1 VSSVGFNSSS
11 TYLYFVRATRM
22 SGVGASSAS
31 NQHVQVQTV
40 SGRIGIKGKTKYVL
54 NPVNLPTLG
63 DLPPEEVYFGQTAV
77 MQAVRR
83 KLEKVANTDVPLLIQ
98 GENGTGKEV
107 LAQLVHARSVW
118 SKGAFVK
125 VNAAAIPGPL
135 MESELFGYEKGAF
148 TGANTSKA
156 GRVELADGGTLFLD
170 EIAELDLGLQ
180 AKLLQ
185 FLQDGHFSRIGGQ
198 EEKHVQTRIICATGR
213 QLEQEIDAGRFRS
226 DLFYRINVIHIKLPP
241 LRDRRGDIPFLANYF
256 VSTFSARFQQTAPKL
271 SREVLHL
278 LQRRVWPGN
287 IRELEN
293 CMARC
298 VILGGPDEALGAYHY
313 EEPPVDTG
321 DERIKEDPIP
331 LKRIAEK
338 ARREIERDVIMK
350 TLEDFNWNRR
360 KTAEALKI
368 SYRTLLYKL
377 RELDLPSMRQR
388 KAFGLNGD
396 SAASAR
402 VSTD

>member
-1 VSSVGFNSSS
+1 
-11 TYLYFVRATRM
+11 
-22 SGVGASSAS
+22 
-31 NQHVQVQTV
+31 
-40 SGRIGIKGKTKYVL
+40 VL
-54 NPVNLPTLG
+54 NPVSLMTLS
-63 DLPPEEVYFGQTAV
+63 DLPPDDVYFGQTAA
-77 MQAVRR
+77 MQAVRQ
-83 KLEKVANTDVPLLIQ
+83 KVEKVANTDVPLLIQ

-107 LAQLVHARSVW
+107 LARLVHARSIW
-118 SKGAFVK
+118 SKGALVH
-125 VNAAAIPGPL
+125 VNCAAIPGAL

-148 TGANTSKA
+148 TGANASKA

-170 EIAELDLGLQ
+170 EIGELDLSLQ

-198 EEKHVQTRIICATGR
+198 EERHVRTRIICVTGR
-213 QLEQEIDAGRFRS
+213 QLEREIDAGRFRS

-241 LRDRRGDIPFLANYF
+241 LRDRSADIPFLANYF
-256 VSTFSARFQQTAPKL
+256 VSACSARFQQTTPKL
-271 SREVLHL
+271 SKKALHL

-293 CMARC
+293 CIARC
-298 VILGGPDEALGAYHY
+298 VIFGPDEALGAYHY
-313 EEPPVDTG
+313 EDRPVVDTE

-338 ARREIERDVIMK
+338 VRRELERDIIMK

-377 RELDLPSMRQR
+377 RDLDLPSMRQR
-388 KAFGLNGD
+388 KALRLTGD
-396 SAASAR
+396 CATSAD
-402 VSTD
+402 VSID

>member
-1 VSSVGFNSSS
+1 VLSPISLS
-11 TYLYFVRATRM
+11 TL
-22 SGVGASSAS
+22 S
-31 NQHVQVQTV
+31 
-40 SGRIGIKGKTKYVL
+40 
-54 NPVNLPTLG
+54 
-63 DLPPEEVYFGQTAV
+63 DLPPDEVYFGQTAV
-77 MQAVRR
+77 MQAVRQ
-83 KLEKVANTDVPLLIQ
+83 KIEKVANTDVPLLIQ

-107 LAQLVHARSVW
+107 LARLVHTRSVW

-125 VNAAAIPGPL
+125 VNGAAIPGPL

-148 TGANTSKA
+148 TGANASKA
-156 GRVELADGGTLFLD
+156 GHVELADGGTLFLD
-170 EIAELDLGLQ
+170 EIGELELSLQ

-198 EEKHVQTRIICATGR
+198 EERHVQTRIICATGR
-213 QLEQEIDAGRFRS
+213 QLEREIDAGRFRS

-241 LRDRRGDIPFLANYF
+241 LRDRRGDIPSLANYF
-256 VSTFSARFQQTAPKL
+256 VSASSARFQQTTPKL

-278 LQRRVWPGN
+278 LQRRAWPGN

-298 VILGGPDEALGAYHY
+298 VILGPDEALEAYHN
-313 EEPPVDTG
+313 EEQAVDVQ
-321 DERIKEDPIP
+321 DQRIKKDLIP

-338 ARREIERDVIMK
+338 ARRELERDVIMK

-377 RELDLPSMRQR
+377 RELDLPSMRQ
-388 KAFGLNGD
+388 
-396 SAASAR
+396 
-402 VSTD
+402 